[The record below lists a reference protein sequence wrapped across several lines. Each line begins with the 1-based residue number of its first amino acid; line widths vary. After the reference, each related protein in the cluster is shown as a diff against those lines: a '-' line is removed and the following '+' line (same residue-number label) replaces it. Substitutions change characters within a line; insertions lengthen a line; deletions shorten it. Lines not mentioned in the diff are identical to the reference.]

1 MSLEKAER
9 YLEHKGMLDRVIR
22 LKESTA
28 TVAEAAEAL
37 GVEPGMIAKTMSF
50 LQDGQAVLIL
60 TEGTARIDNRKYK
73 DAFHMKA
80 KMIPFEEVEQWI
92 GHVPGGVCPFGI
104 RDGVEVYLDE
114 SLRQFETVYPA
125 AGDDHS
131 AVRLSVDELEQIA
144 GAKGWVDVCKE
155 AKVKMN
161 EIMESLYQRKS
172 MRAYEDREIPEEMK
186 KLILKAAS
194 QAPTAGCQQLYTILD
209 ITDQKL
215 KEALSESCDH
225 QPFIAKAPM
234 VLVFCADCKKW
245 YDAYLE
251 AGCEP
256 RKPGVGDLMLAVTDT
271 VIAAQ
276 NAVVA
281 AESFGL
287 GSCYIGDIMENC
299 EEQRRL
305 LCLPDY
311 VLENIGI
318 FPPTV
323 TFLPYI

>member
-1 MSLEKAER
+1 
-9 YLEHKGMLDRVIR
+9 
-22 LKESTA
+22 
-28 TVAEAAEAL
+28 
-37 GVEPGMIAKTMSF
+37 
-50 LQDGQAVLIL
+50 
-60 TEGTARIDNRKYK
+60 
-73 DAFHMKA
+73 
-80 KMIPFEEVEQWI
+80 
-92 GHVPGGVCPFGI
+92 
-104 RDGVEVYLDE
+104 
-114 SLRQFETVYPA
+114 
-125 AGDDHS
+125 
-131 AVRLSVDELEQIA
+131 
-144 GAKGWVDVCKE
+144 
-155 AKVKMN
+155 MN

-172 MRAYEDREIPEEMK
+172 MRVYEDREIPEEMK

-209 ITDQKL
+209 ITDQQL

-281 AESFGL
+281 AESLGL
-287 GSCYIGDIMENC
+287 GSC
-299 EEQRRL
+299 
-305 LCLPDY
+305 
-311 VLENIGI
+311 
-318 FPPTV
+318 
-323 TFLPYI
+323 